1 MSFIIQER
9 KDFSDQNRGLRF
21 QKQKSKC
28 ALCDK
33 NLVFNNRDK
42 GTVGAWHAHHIDGD
56 NDNNDIGNC
65 ACVCINEPNCHLKAH
80 GGNFTTGT
88 LLPKSEFTLE
98 R

>member
-1 MSFIIQER
+1 M
-9 KDFSDQNRGLRF
+9 
-21 QKQKSKC
+21 
-28 ALCDK
+28 
-33 NLVFNNRDK
+33 
-42 GTVGAWHAHHIDGD
+42 GAWHAHHIDGD